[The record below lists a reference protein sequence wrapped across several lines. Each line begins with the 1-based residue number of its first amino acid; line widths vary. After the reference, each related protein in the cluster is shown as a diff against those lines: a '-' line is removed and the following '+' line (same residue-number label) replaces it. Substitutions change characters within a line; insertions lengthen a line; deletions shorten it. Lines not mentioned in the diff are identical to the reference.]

1 MPYYW
6 LFAAITLLE
15 TFLFILVWRFFR
27 RLKQSESLLAE
38 LQEGQAALLEKL
50 TLNANLESELVRSF
64 QLRQNE
70 LVKLD
75 QQLEE
80 KVGKLRSLL
89 AQAEQVSRSPRF
101 LRELILSG
109 SRAGQSTA
117 QLAKSTGLS
126 LDEVELILAQS
137 YPAAN

>member
-1 MPYYW
+1 M
-6 LFAAITLLE
+6 
-15 TFLFILVWRFFR
+15 
-27 RLKQSESLLAE
+27 
-38 LQEGQAALLEKL
+38 